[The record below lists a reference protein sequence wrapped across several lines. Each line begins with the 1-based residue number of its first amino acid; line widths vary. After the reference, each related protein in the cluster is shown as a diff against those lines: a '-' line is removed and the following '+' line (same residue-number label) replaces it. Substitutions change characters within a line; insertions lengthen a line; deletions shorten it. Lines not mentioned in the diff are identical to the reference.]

1 MLFVEPE
8 NRRRNKVERKVS
20 LEFVKLEAPV
30 GHWGGDAQLTVT
42 VLGPEPG
49 LSLRRGCVINM

>member
-1 MLFVEPE
+1 M
-8 NRRRNKVERKVS
+8 
-20 LEFVKLEAPV
+20 

-49 LSLRRGCVINM
+49 LSLRERLCNQHVVGDWEVTHRKGETECDKAEGSLG